1 MTEPLLAIIKNAVS
15 RHFKIGSLFRP
26 GIIIIIIIISH
37 IKTVIITSV
46 RTFTDT
52 SVM

>member
-1 MTEPLLAIIKNAVS
+1 MTEPLLAVIKNAVS

-26 GIIIIIIIISH
+26 GIIIIISH

>member
-26 GIIIIIIIISH
+26 GIIIIIIISH